1 MLLSGP
7 LPISFLEAV
16 SLCFPLIRINNR
28 KDLLVINLHFLYCLE
43 EEKKNPSSGIR
54 ITIIKFSMK
63 WVFENSTFTFANGGS
78 FDFLFYWLFFFLGGG
93 GGLKHNFNALE
104 IPVSGCS
111 LMTKE

>member
-78 FDFLFYWLFFFLGGG
+78 FDFLFYWLFFFWGGG
-93 GGLKHNFNALE
+93 GRLNSSEWLFFDDKR
-104 IPVSGCS
+104 VSTLLRTS
-111 LMTKE
+111 